1 MVFAKMARLCINIQ
15 KKIKK
20 AIPFINLSFLEM
32 RLKQLHFTGMIVME
46 MVYMMRMMS
55 MNVMKL
61 FARLR
66 SGTSSAE
73 GYFSIDKNG
82 DVQILHI

>member
-1 MVFAKMARLCINIQ
+1 
-15 KKIKK
+15 
-20 AIPFINLSFLEM
+20 M

-61 FARLR
+61 FARFEEW
-66 SGTSSAE
+66 TSSAE

-82 DVQILHI
+82 DVQITYDGMERLQ

>member
-1 MVFAKMARLCINIQ
+1 
-15 KKIKK
+15 
-20 AIPFINLSFLEM
+20 M

-66 SGTSSAE
+66 SGLAVQKDISV
-73 GYFSIDKNG
+73 SIKNG
-82 DVQILHI
+82 DVQILHMMEWKDYNESKKR

>member
-1 MVFAKMARLCINIQ
+1 MVFVKMARLCINIQ

-20 AIPFINLSFLEM
+20 AKPFINLSFLEM

-66 SGTSSAE
+66 SGLAVQKDISV
-73 GYFSIDKNG
+73 SIKMEMCRFC
-82 DVQILHI
+82 I